1 MKKKDNGHIRKDA
14 NDLLTRQLRKLF
26 FDNNMSLKENPSTAD
41 EDMGIDYYFEVF
53 DDSIP
58 KEPKHLYHIYNQNK
72 GTENLKII
80 TKKTD
85 ENFGKITF
93 SLSIRHV
100 EYFYYELDEALIFTI
115 CDIKN
120 DKVYWYDIQNDS
132 LLPERI
138 NEQKNNS
145 INSITIY
152 IPIENILNQETFD
165 TLLKRRNYAKYNQIR
180 KKEVINN
187 LEADYS
193 LTDVENS
200 NFKMI
205 DKILHT
211 INLFEG
217 IKVLPEN
224 VICQLH
230 PFKGTKQRTNIF
242 ELNFETDNEEF
253 FDFMD
258 SIILEKNKLKIFDND
273 EFDENDKLRK
283 VIEFFQVNNIY
294 HICWS
299 GKTLKKQICL
309 HELFHYGE
317 CECERCNL

>member
-1 MKKKDNGHIRKDA
+1 MKKKGNGHIRKDA

-26 FDNNMSLKENPSTAD
+26 FDNNMNLKENPSTAD

-80 TKKTD
+80 TTKTD
-85 ENFGKITF
+85 ENFGKIAF

-138 NEQKNNS
+138 NEQKCNS

-152 IPIENILNQETFD
+152 IPAENILSQETFD
-165 TLLKRRNYAKYNQIR
+165 TLLKRRSYAKYNQIR
-180 KKEVINN
+180 KKETFNN

-193 LTDVENS
+193 LTNIGNS

-230 PFKGTKQRTNIF
+230 PFKGTKQKTNISD
-242 ELNFETDNEEF
+242 LNFETDNEEF

-258 SIILEKNKLKIFDND
+258 
-273 EFDENDKLRK
+273 
-283 VIEFFQVNNIY
+283 
-294 HICWS
+294 
-299 GKTLKKQICL
+299 
-309 HELFHYGE
+309 
-317 CECERCNL
+317 